1 MRVETDV
8 FLTRLEKLFESAKEK
23 NSVYITTKPC
33 GEKEGTQS
41 SVLFR
46 VSDGRS
52 VGRTRFSTIVAPSQ
66 ILAFQESYLTMLRSN
81 LAGMLKK
88 RDKAKERR
96 VDKLLVASRK
106 KIEENGGKVKI
117 GGSKRGAGRRKR
129 MRAVKRAQ
137 KVRAA
142 RANAQQNATSTST

>member
-1 MRVETDV
+1 
-8 FLTRLEKLFESAKEK
+8 
-23 NSVYITTKPC
+23 
-33 GEKEGTQS
+33 
-41 SVLFR
+41 
-46 VSDGRS
+46 
-52 VGRTRFSTIVAPSQ
+52 
-66 ILAFQESYLTMLRSN
+66 MLRSN